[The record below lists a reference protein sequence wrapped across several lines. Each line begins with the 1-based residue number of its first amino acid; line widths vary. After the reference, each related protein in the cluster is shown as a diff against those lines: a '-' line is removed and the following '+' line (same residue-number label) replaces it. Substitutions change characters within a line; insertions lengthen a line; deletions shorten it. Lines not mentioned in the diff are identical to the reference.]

1 MMIYYC
7 TFPPYYVTH
16 VIIFY
21 TNPLFYHVLLNIIIF
36 TYLAYNTMT
45 CLTICKFLHDYKIYR
60 NVMGCNESNLAII
73 FKVDK
78 RYKIMWWSNENKDDL
93 EQKKKWTQ
101 VSSKIDDHFLDECD
115 LCLLYWS
122 WLIFTSFQTKL
133 INNLYLI
140 SKPISTKIFK

>member
-1 MMIYYC
+1 
-7 TFPPYYVTH
+7 
-16 VIIFY
+16 
-21 TNPLFYHVLLNIIIF
+21 
-36 TYLAYNTMT
+36 
-45 CLTICKFLHDYKIYR
+45 
-60 NVMGCNESNLAII
+60 MGCNESNLAII

-115 LCLLYWS
+115 LCLSYWS